1 MESSYLRAAMALS
14 AAGMVLVPAFGLLL
28 RFQPTFVHGLR
39 VSASA
44 AEINCYIAGG
54 LYAGVFLVC
63 GLLLALQTRGCL
75 GRKQAEPR
83 DDAARR
89 NQRYGL
95 RFVELES
102 KEFVRAMEAMDRRA
116 AVTLMPKETLELP
129 TKFPSKADPV

>member
-1 MESSYLRAAMALS
+1 MALS
-14 AAGMVLVPAFGLLL
+14 AAGMVLVPVFGLLL

-44 AEINCYIAGG
+44 AEFNCYLVGG

-63 GLLLALQTRGCL
+63 GLLLTLKTRGCL
-75 GRKQAEPR
+75 DRKQREAQ
-83 DDAARR
+83 DDVTRR

-102 KEFVRAMEAMDRRA
+102 KEFVRSMDAMDSSTQ
-116 AVTLMPKETLELP
+116 VTPAPSKSLKLP

>member
-1 MESSYLRAAMALS
+1 MESGYLRAAMALS
-14 AAGMVLVPAFGLLL
+14 AAGMVLVPVFGLLL

-44 AEINCYIAGG
+44 AEVNCYLVGG
-54 LYAGVFLVC
+54 LYACVFLVC
-63 GLLLALQTRGCL
+63 GLLLTLKTRGCL
-75 GRKQAEPR
+75 DRKQHEAQ
-83 DDAARR
+83 DDVTRR

-102 KEFVRAMEAMDRRA
+102 KEFVRSMDAMDRSTQ
-116 AVTLMPKETLELP
+116 VTPAKSLELP